1 MAERRRRHILGHAA
15 VAAAGQWAV
24 QWGKGAVLV
33 FKHVYLHRG
42 QKSLVLT
49 KRLTAATATTV
60 ARRRRRL
67 WRGDC
72 DDAAMSVVAD
82 LFSYNAVDKS
92 STPPPRRAA
101 PLAFRVSC

>member
-1 MAERRRRHILGHAA
+1 MAALRRRHILGHAA
-15 VAAAGQWAV
+15 VAAAWQWAV

-49 KRLTAATATTV
+49 MRLTA

-67 WRGDC
+67 WRGDG
-72 DDAAMSVVAD
+72 DGDAGVAVVAD
-82 LFSYNAVDKS
+82 LFSYKAVDKS

-101 PLAFRVSC
+101 PVACRVSC

>member
-15 VAAAGQWAV
+15 VAAAWQWAV

-49 KRLTAATATTV
+49 KRLTAA
-60 ARRRRRL
+60 RRRRRL
-67 WRGDC
+67 WRGGGDG
-72 DDAAMSVVAD
+72 DAGVAVVAD
-82 LFSYNAVDKS
+82 LFSYKAVDKS

-101 PLAFRVSC
+101 PFSCSRVSC

>member
-1 MAERRRRHILGHAA
+1 MAALRRRHILGHAA
-15 VAAAGQWAV
+15 VAAAWQWAV

-49 KRLTAATATTV
+49 KRLTAA
-60 ARRRRRL
+60 RRRRRL

-82 LFSYNAVDKS
+82 LFSYKAVDKS
-92 STPPPRRAA
+92 STPPPRRAE
-101 PLAFRVSC
+101 PFSCSRVSC